1 MGITRAPEIG
11 SAFDLKYDD
20 TSVLSAESFSNEA
33 YRNITI
39 TKDTSVSPA
48 FYNWFMANAK
58 KPLNS
63 YSWDEINEIALAGN
77 GPNYFS
83 IGDTKEVTLN
93 GSVGYGSSARTF
105 SNQTYWVYII
115 GFDHNSAKEGKGIA
129 FQGFKT
135 AQTGGVDI
143 AVTGTNYG
151 STGSGMVMNDSKNN
165 SGGWN
170 GSWAHTTCMTQW
182 KNCFPSDLQA
192 VIRTTTL
199 YTDNIGNGSLS
210 ASAVTA
216 NSNEVYYLAEY
227 EVFGSNH
234 YANTNEPAQQ
244 AQYDYYKAG
253 NSKVKY
259 RSDNTSTAAYQWLR
273 SPRRGYSSY
282 FCTVAE
288 SGSATS
294 YTAINSYGSAPC
306 FRVGKSLPHSGSD
319 IPN

>member
-1 MGITRAPEIG
+1 MADDPIALNYAVDYDG
-11 SAFDLKYDD
+11 SQVY
-20 TSVLSAESFSNEA
+20 LSGTGWTNPA

-39 TKDTSVSPA
+39 KKDTPVSPA

-93 GSVGYGSSARTF
+93 GSVGYGSSQATF
-105 SNQTYWVYII
+105 SNQKYWVYII
-115 GFDHNSAKEGKGIA
+115 GFDHNEAKEGKGIA

-135 AQTGGVDI
+135 AQSGGTDI
-143 AVTGTNYG
+143 AVTDTNYG
-151 STGSGMVMNDSKNN
+151 SSSSGMVMNATNTN

-170 GSWAHTTCMTQW
+170 GSWAHNTCMSQW
-182 KNCFPSDLQA
+182 KNCLPSDLQA

-199 YTDNIGNGSLS
+199 YTDNTGNNSTS
-210 ASAVTA
+210 ASVVTA

-234 YANTNEPAQQ
+234 HANTSEPAQQ
-244 AQYDYYKAG
+244 AQYAYYQAG
-253 NSKVKY
+253 NSRVKY
-259 RSDNTSTAAYQWLR
+259 RSDNTSSAARWWLR
-273 SPRRGYSSY
+273 SPYRSGGGR
-282 FCTVAE
+282 FCIVSTGGAADT
-288 SGSATS
+288 GGA
-294 YTAINSYGSAPC
+294 YKSYGSAPC

>member
-1 MGITRAPEIG
+1 MADEPIALNY
-11 SAFDLKYDD
+11 AVDYDSSQVSISG
-20 TSVLSAESFSNEA
+20 TGWANPA

-39 TKDTSVSPA
+39 TKDTSVSPV

-93 GSVGYGSSARTF
+93 GSVGYGASARTF
-105 SNQTYWVYII
+105 NNQKYWVYII

-135 AQTGGVDI
+135 AQNGGVDI
-143 AVTGTNYG
+143 AVTGTIYVD
-151 STGSGMVMNDSKNN
+151 SGSGMIMNLTSANA
-165 SGGWN
+165 GGWN
-170 GSWAHTTCMTQW
+170 GSWAHTTCMAQW

-199 YTDNIGNGSLS
+199 YTDNTGNNSDS

-227 EVFGSNH
+227 EVFGSNT

-253 NSKVKY
+253 NSKKKY
-259 RSDNTSTAAYQWLR
+259 RSDNTSTAAAWWLR
-273 SPRRGYSSY
+273 SPNRNSSFT
-282 FCTVAE
+282 FCLVGGSGNSAVA
-288 SGSATS
+288 SGA
-294 YTAINSYGSAPC
+294 YTSYGSAPC
-306 FRVGKSLPHSGSD
+306 FKVGKSLPHSGSD